1 MILFVNTHN
10 DIGLKPMILLA
21 KARNDMILNRH
32 FCDSKNIIQLVEFH
46 CVEISLNR

>member
-21 KARNDMILNRH
+21 KARNDNYKRAETIVLAQYCLWRE
-32 FCDSKNIIQLVEFH
+32 Q
-46 CVEISLNR
+46 